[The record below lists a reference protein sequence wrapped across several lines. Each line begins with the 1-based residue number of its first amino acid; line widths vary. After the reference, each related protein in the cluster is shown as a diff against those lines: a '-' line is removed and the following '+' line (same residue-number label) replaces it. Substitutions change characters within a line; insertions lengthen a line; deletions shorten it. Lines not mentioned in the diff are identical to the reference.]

1 MIKKIRAILFS
12 IIAFTSFSEANTAF
26 TTVYA
31 TSGTHSVLGR
41 VEFTDSPYG
50 LLIQP
55 RLKHLKPGLH
65 GFHLHQYPDCGKGG
79 KNAGGHFDPKNTKR
93 HRGPYD
99 NGHLGDL
106 PVLYVDKT
114 GSADVVISAPRLK
127 VCDLTGLS
135 LMVHAS
141 GDNYSDDPPLGGGGG
156 RVACGIIHQ
165 G

>member
-1 MIKKIRAILFS
+1 MNKTRAILLS
-12 IIAFTSFSEANTAF
+12 ILAFTSFSHANTAF

-31 TSGTHSVLGR
+31 TSCTHSVMGR
-41 VEFTDSPYG
+41 VDFTDSPYG
-50 LLIQP
+50 LLIRP
-55 RLKHLKPGLH
+55 RLEHLKPGLH
-65 GFHLHQYPDCGKGG
+65 GFHLHQHPDCGNGG
-79 KNAGGHFDPKNTKR
+79 KNAGGHFDPNNTKR

-106 PVLYVDKT
+106 PVLYVNKR
-114 GSADVVISAPRLK
+114 GGAGVVTIAPKLK
-127 VCDLTGLS
+127 VRDLTGLS